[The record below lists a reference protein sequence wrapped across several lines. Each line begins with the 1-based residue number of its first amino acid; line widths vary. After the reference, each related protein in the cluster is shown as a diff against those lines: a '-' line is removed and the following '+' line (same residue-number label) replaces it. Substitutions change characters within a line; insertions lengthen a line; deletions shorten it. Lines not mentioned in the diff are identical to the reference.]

1 MGIRRMLDR
10 NAASLADVKK
20 GDTVIVV
27 APGPTA
33 EWASAAR
40 LFKDQKVI
48 FLNGDLSETYDLGG
62 PLKDLVQGYYL
73 KRISKGY
80 VFRTHPKPWE
90 ATLEKPGGGLEILK
104 KYEDKPLLRE
114 AAKLVREE
122 SMKKF
127 GMSNDRWTND
137 KRLGGRL

>member
-40 LFKDQKVI
+40 LFKDQKVGMQGEGVKWK
-48 FLNGDLSETYDLGG
+48 GDGAVRTL
-62 PLKDLVQGYYL
+62 
-73 KRISKGY
+73 I
-80 VFRTHPKPWE
+80 VFHP
-90 ATLEKPGGGLEILK
+90 
-104 KYEDKPLLRE
+104 
-114 AAKLVREE
+114 
-122 SMKKF
+122 
-127 GMSNDRWTND
+127 
-137 KRLGGRL
+137 